1 MKSNFLCCALVL
13 LFFVFPQFNY
23 AFQMMHNGSKK
34 TSAINLTKG
43 NFQKIYSSPL
53 PEEINFCGESV
64 PLNQPDVRERLDREL
79 LVNTYWQ
86 SNMMLLIKRANKYFP
101 VLEKILVEEKIP
113 EDFKYLVAIESGF
126 LNVISSKG
134 AKGFWQLMR
143 GTAREYGLEVN
154 SNVDE
159 RYHLEK
165 ATRVAC
171 RYLQK
176 AKDRFGS
183 WTLAAAAYN
192 RGMYGIDRELKRQ
205 QVDTYYDLLLG
216 YETQRYVF
224 RILAVKLIMSQPF
237 SYGFVLKKKD
247 LYTTPLVRKVGVD
260 SAITNIA
267 TFSKKMGIN
276 YKTLKL
282 YNPWLLENHLN
293 NKSRKYYEIAI
304 PTEKER

>member
-1 MKSNFLCCALVL
+1 MKFNFFCYAFVL
-13 LFFVFPQFNY
+13 LFFVFTRFNY
-23 AFQMMHNGSKK
+23 AFQIMHNSTKK

-43 NFQKIYSSPL
+43 NFQKIYSLPI
-53 PEEINFCGESV
+53 PEEIKFCGENV
-64 PLNQPDVRERLDREL
+64 PLNQIDIRERLDREL

-86 SNMMLLIKRANKYFP
+86 SNTMLLIKRSYKYFN

-126 LNVISSKG
+126 LNAISSKG

-154 SNVDE
+154 GNVDE

-192 RGMYGIDRELKRQ
+192 RGIYGIAQELKSQ
-205 QVDTYYDLLLG
+205 QVDNYYDLLLG
-216 YETQRYVF
+216 SETERYIF
-224 RILAVKLIMSQPF
+224 RILAVKLIMSKPF
-237 SYGFVLKKKD
+237 SYGFVLEKKD
-247 LYTTPLVRKVGVD
+247 LYTMPLIRKVGVD

-267 TFSKKMGIN
+267 IFSKKMGIN

-304 PTEKER
+304 PIEKEH

>member
-1 MKSNFLCCALVL
+1 
-13 LFFVFPQFNY
+13 
-23 AFQMMHNGSKK
+23 MHNGIKK
-34 TSAINLTKG
+34 TSSINLTEE
-43 NFQKIYSSPL
+43 NFQKIYSLPL
-53 PEEINFCGESV
+53 PEEINFCGENV
-64 PLNQPDVRERLDREL
+64 PLNQSDVRERLDREL
-79 LVNTYWQ
+79 LVNTYWH
-86 SNMMLLIKRANKYFP
+86 SNMMLLIKRANKYFT

-126 LNVISSKG
+126 LNAVSIKG

-154 SNVDE
+154 GNVDE
-159 RYHLEK
+159 RFHLEK

-171 RYLQK
+171 RYIQK

-216 YETQRYVF
+216 SETRRYVF

-237 SYGFVLKKKD
+237 SFGFVLEKKD
-247 LYTTPLVRKVGVD
+247 LYTMPLIRKVGVD

-267 TFSKKMGIN
+267 TFSKKIGIN

-293 NKSRKYYEIAI
+293 NNSRKYYEIAI
-304 PTEKER
+304 PLEK

>member
-1 MKSNFLCCALVL
+1 MACPPS
-13 LFFVFPQFNY
+13 
-23 AFQMMHNGSKK
+23 
-34 TSAINLTKG
+34 INLTEE
-43 NFQKIYSSPL
+43 NFQKIYSLPL
-53 PEEINFCGESV
+53 PEEINFCGENV
-64 PLNQPDVRERLDREL
+64 PLNQSDVRERLDREL
-79 LVNTYWQ
+79 LVNTYWH
-86 SNMMLLIKRANKYFP
+86 SNMMLLIKRANKYFT

-126 LNVISSKG
+126 LNAVSIKG

-154 SNVDE
+154 GNVDE
-159 RYHLEK
+159 RFHLEK

-171 RYLQK
+171 RYIQK

-216 YETQRYVF
+216 SETRRYIF

-237 SYGFVLKKKD
+237 SFGFVLEKKD
-247 LYTTPLVRKVGVD
+247 LYTMPLIRKVGVD

-267 TFSKKMGIN
+267 TFSKKIGIN

-293 NKSRKYYEIAI
+293 NNSRKYYEIAI
-304 PTEKER
+304 PLEK

>member
-1 MKSNFLCCALVL
+1 MKSNFFYYASVL
-13 LFFVFPQFNY
+13 LFFVFIKFNY
-23 AFQMMHNGSKK
+23 AFQIMHNGIKK
-34 TSAINLTKG
+34 TSSINLTEE
-43 NFQKIYSSPL
+43 NFQKIYSLPL
-53 PEEINFCGESV
+53 PEEINFCGENV
-64 PLNQPDVRERLDREL
+64 PLNQSDVRERLDREL
-79 LVNTYWQ
+79 LVNTYWH
-86 SNMMLLIKRANKYFP
+86 SNMMLLIKRANKYFT

-126 LNVISSKG
+126 LNAVSIKG

-154 SNVDE
+154 GNVDE
-159 RYHLEK
+159 RFHLEK

-171 RYLQK
+171 RYIQK

-216 YETQRYVF
+216 SETRRYVF

-237 SYGFVLKKKD
+237 SFGFVLEKKD
-247 LYTTPLVRKVGVD
+247 LYTMPLIRKVGVD

-267 TFSKKMGIN
+267 TFSKKIGIN

-293 NKSRKYYEIAI
+293 NNSRKYYEIAI
-304 PTEKER
+304 PLEK

>member
-1 MKSNFLCCALVL
+1 M
-13 LFFVFPQFNY
+13 
-23 AFQMMHNGSKK
+23 
-34 TSAINLTKG
+34 
-43 NFQKIYSSPL
+43 PL

-79 LVNTYWQ
+79 LVNTYWH
-86 SNMMLLIKRANKYFP
+86 SNMMLLIKRANKYFT

-126 LNVISSKG
+126 LNAVSSKG

-154 SNVDE
+154 GNVDE

-171 RYLQK
+171 RYIQK

-205 QVDTYYDLLLG
+205 QVETYYDLLLG
-216 YETQRYVF
+216 SETRRYVF
-224 RILAVKLIMSQPF
+224 RILAVKQIMTQPLSF
-237 SYGFVLKKKD
+237 GFVLEKKD
-247 LYTTPLVRKVGVD
+247 LYTMPLTRKVGVD

-267 TFSKKMGIN
+267 TFSKKIGIN

-293 NKSRKYYEIAI
+293 NNSRKYYEIAI
-304 PTEKER
+304 PLEKER

>member
-1 MKSNFLCCALVL
+1 MKFNFFCYAFML
-13 LFFVFPQFNY
+13 LFFVFTQFNY
-23 AFQMMHNGSKK
+23 AFQIMHNNTKK
-34 TSAINLTKG
+34 ISAINLTKG
-43 NFQKIYSSPL
+43 NFQKIYSLPI
-53 PEEINFCGESV
+53 PEEIKFCGENV
-64 PLNQPDVRERLDREL
+64 PLNQTDIRERLDREL

-86 SNMMLLIKRANKYFP
+86 SNTMLLIKRSYKYFN
-101 VLEKILVEEKIP
+101 VLEKILLEEKIP

-126 LNVISSKG
+126 LNAISSKG

-154 SNVDE
+154 GNVDE

-192 RGMYGIDRELKRQ
+192 RGIYGIAQELKSQ
-205 QVDTYYDLLLG
+205 QVDNYYDLLLG
-216 YETQRYVF
+216 SETERYIF
-224 RILAVKLIMSQPF
+224 RILAVKLIMSKPF
-237 SYGFVLKKKD
+237 SYGFVLEKKD
-247 LYTTPLVRKVGVD
+247 LYTMPLIRKVGVD

-267 TFSKKMGIN
+267 IFSKKMGIN

-304 PTEKER
+304 PLEKEH